1 MEELTT
7 REWDLIYD
15 AIQYRI
21 DNLEDLLEIQIVDRF
36 KNGILEK
43 IEELEAIQ
51 DKIGEKTV

>member
-21 DNLEDLLEIQIVDRF
+21 DNLEDLLEIQTVDRF
-36 KNGILEK
+36 KDRILGK
-43 IEELEAIQ
+43 IKELEVIQ
-51 DKIGEKTV
+51 DKIGEKTI